1 MIIHGNYVGNIS
13 PQADWGQTDQTKP
26 DFIKGKE
33 IVDVALNGKQEKHKT
48 DSVQLAAS
56 GWANNKQT
64 VSLNGMTENT
74 TIIVASAPE
83 NYEDYSKAGVYCS
96 AQAVDSLT
104 FTCRSVPTTTL
115 KANVMILT

>member
-1 MIIHGNYVGNIS
+1 MIIHGNYVGSVS

-48 DSVQLAAS
+48 ASVQLAAS

-64 VSLNGMTENT
+64 VSLNGMTANT
-74 TIIVASAPE
+74 TIIVASDPA
-83 NYEDYSKAGVYCS
+83 NYEAYSKAGVYCS
-96 AQAVDSLT
+96 AQAQDSLT
-104 FTCRSVPTTTL
+104 FTCKSVPETNL
-115 KANVMILT
+115 NANILILY

>member
-13 PQADWGQTDQTKP
+13 PQADWNQTDPSKP

-33 IVDVALNGKQEKHKT
+33 IVEAALNGKQEKHKT
-48 DSVQLAAS
+48 ASVQLGAS

-64 VSLNGMTENT
+64 VSLNGMTANT

-83 NYEDYSKAGVYCS
+83 NYEAYSKAGVYCS
-96 AQAVDSLT
+96 AQAVNSLT
-104 FTCRSVPTTTL
+104 FTCKSVPTSTL

>member
-13 PQADWGQTDQTKP
+13 PQADWSQTDQTKP

-64 VSLNGMTENT
+64 VSLNGMTANT

-83 NYEDYSKAGVYCS
+83 NYEAYSKAGVYCS
-96 AQAVDSLT
+96 AQAEGSLT
-104 FTCRSVPTTTL
+104 FTCKSAPTAALT
-115 KANVMILT
+115 ANIMILD